1 MRAVDTNLLVRM
13 LSRDDPRQA
22 ARADRFVEAGAWV
35 SHLVLAECIWVLNA
49 VYRLDRNRI
58 ATAVEM
64 LLRHRHLVIERPDVV
79 ASALDQFRRVRR
91 VGFTD
96 CLVVEIARAAGH
108 VPVGTF
114 DRTLSKLE
122 GAVAV

>member
-22 ARADRFVEAGAWV
+22 ARADRFVETGAWV
-35 SHLVLAECIWVLNA
+35 SHLTLAECIWALKA

-64 LLRHRHLVIERPDVV
+64 LPRQNPRPWRLSCGLPAWPGRSMQGRNLESWPRQGHRSGP
-79 ASALDQFRRVRR
+79 
-91 VGFTD
+91 
-96 CLVVEIARAAGH
+96 
-108 VPVGTF
+108 
-114 DRTLSKLE
+114 
-122 GAVAV
+122 